1 MNASESESRC
11 ANCRRSSPASALDAD
26 GWCEGCRKVVIRR
39 ATIAARAVALVAVLL
54 SGWLLFAVIQPGARS
69 LILWIL
75 VLAGVCFVLYRLTRR
90 VAFEL
95 VRARGVPP
103 PPDGR

>member
-1 MNASESESRC
+1 VSESESRC
-11 ANCRRSSPASALDAD
+11 ANCGGLSPASALDAD
-26 GWCEGCRKVVIRR
+26 GWCDRCRKVVVRR
-39 ATIAARAVALVAVLL
+39 ATIAARAVAVVAVLL

-75 VLAGVCFVLYRLTRR
+75 FLAAVCFVLYRLTRR

-95 VRARGVPP
+95 VRSRGVPP
-103 PPDGR
+103 PRDPR